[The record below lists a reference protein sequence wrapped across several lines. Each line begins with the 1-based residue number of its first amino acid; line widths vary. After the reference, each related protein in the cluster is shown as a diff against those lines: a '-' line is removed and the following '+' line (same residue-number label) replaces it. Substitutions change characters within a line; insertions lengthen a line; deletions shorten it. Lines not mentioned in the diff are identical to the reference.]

1 MSSKLRLNDL
11 SYDSD
16 DMEDNYFMEDQ
27 EPRAKSKATKPKRN
41 KQNFEDYNAARS
53 VKRRSTEHERF

>member
-16 DMEDNYFMEDQ
+16 GIEDKLYMGGQ
-27 EPRAKSKATKPKRN
+27 EPRAKSKSSKPKRN
-41 KQNFEDYNAARS
+41 KHDFEDYNAARS
-53 VKRRSTEHERF
+53 VKRQSPEHDRF